1 MVAAAALATT
11 RAGATVGGGAARA
24 EAEQGQDWQ
33 QQQQAR
39 TRLGAAGDGAAA
51 TAQPLAAGG
60 AAPEAAGVPQLVPKS
75 RLPSKET
82 VLFVVRGGAKAA
94 FVQTFF
100 LVLIGATSG
109 LLGAGAG
116 EAWGARLRTLLFL
129 ALQLAQ
135 ISALIPALLAA
146 LVQSH
151 ARRERAVSRVPA
163 GDRWELWFNA
173 ALFAALVS
181 PLLWFYLPSQGAMR
195 DVALC
200 AAVQWALKLLC
211 MVSFPRE
218 VVTVPTD

>member
-1 MVAAAALATT
+1 MAA
-11 RAGATVGGGAARA
+11 GSWQQQEEKYYEGGLGAARTG
-24 EAEQGQDWQ
+24 AEQEQDWQ
-33 QQQQAR
+33 QQQQVR
-39 TRLGAAGDGAAA
+39 TRQGGGRRRRGDGAA
-51 TAQPLAAGG
+51 PGGGG
-60 AAPEAAGVPQLVPKS
+60 AAPAAAGVPQLVPKS

-82 VLFVVRGGAKAA
+82 VLFVVRGGGKAA

-135 ISALIPALLAA
+135 ISALIPALLTA
-146 LVQSH
+146 LVQQH
-151 ARRERAVSRVPA
+151 APA
-163 GDRWELWFNA
+163 GDRFEVYFNA
-173 ALFAALVS
+173 ALFKALVF
-181 PLLWFYLPSQGAMR
+181 PLLWFFLHSEGAMR

-211 MVSFPRE
+211 MVCFPRE

>member
-1 MVAAAALATT
+1 MVAALSS
-11 RAGATVGGGAARA
+11 RGRGFQGGLGAAR
-24 EAEQGQDWQ
+24 EGAEQGQDWQ

-39 TRLGAAGDGAAA
+39 TRLGAAGAGAAA

-60 AAPEAAGVPQLVPKS
+60 AAPAAAGVPQLVPKS

-82 VLFVVRGGAKAA
+82 VLFVVRGGGKAA

-135 ISALIPALLAA
+135 ISALIPALLTA
-146 LVQSH
+146 LVQRH
-151 ARRERAVSRVPA
+151 ARSEHAGARVPA
-163 GDRWELWFNA
+163 GDRLEVWFNA
-173 ALFAALVS
+173 ALFKALVF
-181 PLLWFYLPSQGAMR
+181 PLLWFFLHSQGAMR

-211 MVSFPRE
+211 MVCFPRE